1 MIGIGETLLAS
12 PRIYLVRLILNQ
24 PNYNHVATSLSI
36 PERRVSVRDTKLNPL
51 NRVLLS
57 WGGHTLTGLGFI
69 GMLLP
74 VLPTTVFWIGA
85 AICYAK
91 SSPTFYHKLIGH
103 KRFGKATQLYID
115 HGIISRQG
123 KSAALLGMSFSALLI
138 WLAPLSHF
146 LTLAGILSLALAAI
160 YVVSRPTKASVVR

>member
-1 MIGIGETLLAS
+1 M
-12 PRIYLVRLILNQ
+12 NQ
-24 PNYNHVATSLSI
+24 PNHNHVATNLSI
-36 PERRVSVRDTKLNPL
+36 PGRRVSVRDTKLNPL
-51 NRVLLS
+51 NRVLLLWS
-57 WGGHTLTGLGFI
+57 GHTLTGLGLI

-91 SSPTFYHKLIGH
+91 SSPIFYHKLIGH
-103 KRFGKATQLYID
+103 KRFGKAIQLYID

-146 LTLAGILSLALAAI
+146 LTLAGMLSLALAAT
-160 YVVSRPTKASVVR
+160 YVISRSTKASVVR